1 MSAHTPNGHSRTIPR
16 TTATGRRLR
25 HPIILAGLIFGSS
38 GLNRR
43 LRPQPPLI
51 ENPTQQF
58 HVFASRLQLQLYF
71 FFLSFFRLHDSLQF
85 MKSLTVVLVL
95 LASSPAFSCP
105 FHGIFF
111 SGDDDS
117 ARDPR
122 AFMGNIVGEN
132 SKSTNEKK
140 PQNFYQFKAFESRL
154 TQWKEET

>member
-1 MSAHTPNGHSRTIPR
+1 
-16 TTATGRRLR
+16 
-25 HPIILAGLIFGSS
+25 
-38 GLNRR
+38 
-43 LRPQPPLI
+43 
-51 ENPTQQF
+51 
-58 HVFASRLQLQLYF
+58 
-71 FFLSFFRLHDSLQF
+71 
-85 MKSLTVVLVL
+85 MKSLTVVLIL

-140 PQNFYQFKAFESRL
+140 PQNFYHFKAFESRL
-154 TQWKEET
+154 TQWKEEKREQQKKPSSDTSQAPVVERTEPKEHLKQK